1 MRTIIVIFTD
11 KKISFNE
18 AAPYKRYKFLCNYG
32 VVSIHDM
39 VEDPRYTTKMMV
51 VGFTFDTNRVQQGIT
66 LKDIYITKVNGQVIN
81 QPAGLVNGSL
91 VGSDFDIDKQRTNNM
106 EEKRNIKVT
115 LEQAME
121 WYNSGNSTLRTLAL
135 SAYTEDELK
144 LNFKYIN
151 SKVCNTGFYVNVP
164 VNEVEKY
171 KTLTDLAIIAKF
183 FNGSWKKTINNAGYF
198 ISNCSR
204 RNNVVCTCNGVDI
217 YQHLSVQY
225 AGIIYFKNKGDV
237 IKAVEILGNRVK
249 NLFD

>member
-11 KKISFNE
+11 KKVSLNE
-18 AAPYKRYKFLCNYG
+18 AASYKRYKFLCNYG
-32 VVSIHDM
+32 VVSIYDM

-66 LKDIYITKVNGQVIN
+66 LKDIYITKVNGQVIT

-91 VGSDFDIDKQRTNNM
+91 VGSDSDIDKQRTNNM

-151 SKVCNTGFYVNVP
+151 SKVCNTGFYVNAP

-204 RNNVVCTCNGVDI
+204 HSNVVCTCNGVDI
-217 YQHLSVQY
+217 YPHLSTQH
-225 AGIIYFKNKGDV
+225 AGIIYFKNKEDA